1 MISVIITHL
10 CRAELMR
17 VEKFSH
23 IAFQI
28 VTVEMYLVYRVQSI
42 ENFVFFGKRVTEIMV
57 TGEFMGE
64 RTSLIEMLKT
74 RCYCSFAEA

>member
-42 ENFVFFGKRVTEIMV
+42 ENFVFFW
-57 TGEFMGE
+57 
-64 RTSLIEMLKT
+64 KT
-74 RCYCSFAEA
+74 RYGNYGYRRIYG